1 MILKTNDTSLRTFF
15 IGCKKFVINK
25 NSINL
30 CAITR
35 TSTYMKHFKKIFISK
50 MELDMLR
57 IILCHKNRKKFDTN
71 ITCCFLINLNNRP

>member
-1 MILKTNDTSLRTFF
+1 MILKTNDTSFRTFS
-15 IGCKKFVINK
+15 ISCKKIVINK

-30 CAITR
+30 CAIIR
-35 TSTYMKHFKKIFISK
+35 TSKYMKHFKKIFIYK

-57 IILCHKNRKKFDTN
+57 IILCHKNRKKLDTN